1 MRLFGS
7 FFEGY
12 MKSILK
18 HFVGIFIIFIFI
30 VFLITY
36 ILCTDSTLKIRTYTL
51 KTSKVTENVRFLLVT
66 DLHSTQYGDN
76 QSELI
81 TAIDK
86 VKPDVLLLGGDIY
99 DDVRSNENSR
109 ILIKDIASK
118 YPCYYVSG
126 NHEYWSY
133 KIGEIK
139 SEIRDMGVSV
149 FEGDGES
156 INVNNQSIFLC
167 GVDDPDCSKPEYG
180 ESKDWYKEL
189 SDCNNMVSG
198 NQYSILLSHRPERT
212 KDYEG
217 CNFDLVLSGHA
228 HGGQFRF
235 PPFINGLYAPHQGFF
250 PKYAGGEYDL
260 GNSKMVVSRGL
271 MITYIPRIFNP
282 PELVVVDIVG
292 E

>member
-1 MRLFGS
+1 
-7 FFEGY
+7 
-12 MKSILK
+12 MKRILK
-18 HFVGIFIIFIFI
+18 HLVGTFLICI
-30 VFLITY
+30 VFLIIY
-36 ILCTDSTLKIRTYTL
+36 IWSTDNTLTTRSYTL
-51 KTSKVTENVRFLLVT
+51 ETSKISENVRLLLIT
-66 DLHSTQYGDN
+66 DLHSTKYGDN

-81 TAIDK
+81 MAIDK
-86 VKPDVLLLGGDIY
+86 AKPDVLLLGGDIY
-99 DDVRSNENSR
+99 DDVRNNDNTR
-109 ILIKDIASK
+109 ILIKNIANK

-139 SEIRDMGVSV
+139 QEIRNMGVSV
-149 FEGDGES
+149 LEGSGEN
-156 INVNNQSIFLC
+156 IDVNNQNIFLC
-167 GVDDPDCSKPEYG
+167 GVDDPDCSKSEYG

-189 SDCNNMVSG
+189 SDCNNSVNE
-198 NQYSILLSHRPERT
+198 NQYSILLSHRPERAN
-212 KDYEG
+212 DYKN
-217 CNFDLVLSGHA
+217 CNFDLILSGHA

-235 PPFINGLYAPHQGFF
+235 PPFINGLYAPHQGFL

-260 GNSKMVVSRGL
+260 GNSKMIVSRGL